1 MKNYSVQR
9 RGRIFVKDYGFLSF
23 AKSMSKNVGKN
34 ISKNVSGKYSPGV
47 LAIRQKL
54 LNHAKQPA
62 TNALKILQREQY
74 KKQQTRLVI

>member
-9 RGRIFVKDYGFLSF
+9 RDRIFVKDYGFLSF

-34 ISKNVSGKYSPGV
+34 ISKNVSGKYSPGM

-54 LNHAKQPA
+54 LNHAEKPA
-62 TNALKILQREQY
+62 TNALKILQRE
-74 KKQQTRLVI
+74 

>member
-1 MKNYSVQR
+1 
-9 RGRIFVKDYGFLSF
+9 
-23 AKSMSKNVGKN
+23 MSKNVGKN
-34 ISKNVSGKYSPGV
+34 ISKNVSGKYSPGM

-74 KKQQTRLVI
+74 KKQQKRLVIWLVINLLIKLQGFKKIHNRVI